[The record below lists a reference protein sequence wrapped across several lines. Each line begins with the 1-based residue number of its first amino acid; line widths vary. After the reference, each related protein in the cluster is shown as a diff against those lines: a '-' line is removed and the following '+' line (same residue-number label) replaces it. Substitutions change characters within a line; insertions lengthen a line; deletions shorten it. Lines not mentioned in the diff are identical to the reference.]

1 MREEELIHNLHQLR
15 QIKPKK
21 QWVVLV
27 KEQILGEQEREDFI
41 GRLGEIFHFRRIFA
55 PALTVSLVLVGLFG
69 FSQNSLPGD
78 ILYPV
83 KKISERAQ
91 GIFVSKDKQ
100 PDFHLELAKR
110 RLEEL
115 NRTVK
120 ENQVKRLAPA
130 MEEYEATKK
139 AAEKEVVASIKNKPV
154 KEAVKIAMKAA
165 PILNKINKQEKE
177 TYSVLGIE
185 PDDEETGDDADAE
198 KSVVEYLIKG
208 AEASSLTEQ
217 QSKDLAMIK
226 NYYKI
231 GDYEKALEY
240 YLTSSLNK

>member
-21 QWVVLV
+21 QWAGLV
-27 KEQILGEQEREDFI
+27 KEQILGEQKAGGFI
-41 GRLGEIFHFRRIFA
+41 VPLGEIFRFRRIFA
-55 PALTVSLVLVGLFG
+55 PVLTVSLVVVGLFG
-69 FSQNSLPGD
+69 FSQRSLPGD

-83 KKISERAQ
+83 KKISEKAQ
-91 GIFVSKDKQ
+91 GILVSKDKQ
-100 PDFHLELAKR
+100 PDFQLELAKK

-115 NRTVK
+115 KRTVK

-139 AAEKEVVASIKNKPV
+139 AAEKEVVASIKNKPI
-154 KEAVKIAMKAA
+154 KEAVKIARKAA
-165 PILNKINKQEKE
+165 PVLNKINKQEKE
-177 TYSVLGIE
+177 TYSVLGID
-185 PDDEETGDDADAE
+185 PDNEETGEDAGAE

>member
-1 MREEELIHNLHQLR
+1 MREEELIHNLHQLC

-21 QWVVLV
+21 EWVGLV
-27 KEQILGEQEREDFI
+27 KAQILGEQERADFI
-41 GRLGEIFHFRRIFA
+41 ARLGEIFRFRRIFA
-55 PALTVSLVLVGLFG
+55 PVLTVSLVVLGLFG

-83 KKISERAQ
+83 KKISEKAQ

-100 PDFHLELAKR
+100 PDFHLELAKK

-130 MEEYEATKK
+130 MKEYEATKK
-139 AAEKEVVASIKNKPV
+139 AAEKEVVASIRNKPV
-154 KEAVKIAMKAA
+154 KEAVEIAKKAA
-165 PILNKINKQEKE
+165 PVLNKINKQEKE

-185 PDDEETGDDADAE
+185 PSDEGAGEDADAE

-217 QSKDLAMIK
+217 QSKDLAEVK

>member
-21 QWVVLV
+21 EWAGLV
-27 KEQILGEQEREDFI
+27 KEQILGEQESRSFI
-41 GRLGEIFHFRRIFA
+41 VPLREIFRFRRIFA

>member
-1 MREEELIHNLHQLR
+1 
-15 QIKPKK
+15 
-21 QWVVLV
+21 
-27 KEQILGEQEREDFI
+27 
-41 GRLGEIFHFRRIFA
+41 
-55 PALTVSLVLVGLFG
+55 
-69 FSQNSLPGD
+69 
-78 ILYPV
+78 
-83 KKISERAQ
+83 
-91 GIFVSKDKQ
+91 
-100 PDFHLELAKR
+100 
-110 RLEEL
+110 LEEL

-154 KEAVKIAMKAA
+154 KEAVKIAKKAA